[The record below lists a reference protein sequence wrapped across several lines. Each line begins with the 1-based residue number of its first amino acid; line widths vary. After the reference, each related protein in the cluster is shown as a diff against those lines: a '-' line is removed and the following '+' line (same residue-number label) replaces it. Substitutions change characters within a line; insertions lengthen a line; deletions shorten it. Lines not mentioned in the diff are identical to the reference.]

1 MGRGRGREE
10 GKVMKGRKWNGREG
24 GRERRDIRGEKRE
37 EISRN
42 GCGGSHSA

>member
-24 GRERRDIRGEKRE
+24 RREGREG
-37 EISRN
+37 
-42 GCGGSHSA
+42 H